1 MDATLSHALHTLLR
15 GGVMIDL
22 DFIKQQDDKRSLL
35 EKASDLACVAN
46 EPYRT
51 IIIELS
57 KEVIRLRELIKP

>member
-1 MDATLSHALHTLLR
+1 
-15 GGVMIDL
+15 MIDL